1 MATQRKQKFQ
11 NRSVLSRI
19 RLRTILPLL
28 GLLIALYV
36 IAPRLSSF
44 NFSWAVLGN
53 ADASLVLAAVAC
65 IALTNLA
72 GAMVY
77 TTLVSRPIPFMP
89 MVLVQVASSF
99 TNRLL
104 PAGTGGMATCAAY
117 LMKHGFTG
125 AQAGS
130 MVVLNNITGFAG
142 TVILTGLV
150 ALMSDTSLGV
160 RIPSA
165 VPSWAWLIVLVAVAA
180 ICIVALWWPRA
191 RHVLAESIR
200 EVQRVFQRP
209 LHVMGALLSSI
220 VLTLSFALALHF
232 SAHAIGVQL
241 TLLQSLYILI
251 AGVAATAVTPVPGGL
266 GGTEAALVAALLSIG
281 TPPGSAL
288 AAALLY
294 RLVSY
299 WLPIL
304 PGYICFQIALKKRY
318 I

>member
-1 MATQRKQKFQ
+1 MATKRKQKTQ
-11 NRSVLSRI
+11 NRSALSHI
-19 RLRTILPLL
+19 RLRTVLPLL
-28 GLLIALYV
+28 VLLIALYV
-36 IAPRLSSF
+36 IVPRLSSF
-44 NFSWAVLGN
+44 NSSWAVLGN
-53 ADASLVLAAVAC
+53 ADAGLVLMAIAC

-77 TTLVSRPIPFMP
+77 VTLVSRPIPFMP

-130 MVVLNNITGFAG
+130 MVVLNNVTGFVG
-142 TVILTGLV
+142 TIILIGVV
-150 ALMSDTSLGV
+150 ALASNTSLGV

-165 VPSWAWLIVLVAVAA
+165 VPLWVWLAALVVVAA

-191 RHVLAESIR
+191 RRTLAESVR

-209 LHVMGALLSSI
+209 LHVAGALLSSI
-220 VLTLSFALALHF
+220 LLTLSFALALHL

-241 TLLQSLYILI
+241 TLLQSLYVLV
-251 AGVAATAVTPVPGGL
+251 AGVAATAVTPIPGGL
-266 GGTEAALVAALLSIG
+266 GGTEAALVASLLSIG
-281 TPPGSAL
+281 TPAGSAL
-288 AAALLY
+288 AVALLY
-294 RLVSY
+294 RLASY

-304 PGYICFQIALKKRY
+304 PGYVCFQIALKKRY